1 MSILTQDHDLDTLRR
16 QASVMHLSVLGVR
29 VGALKKIASLMLMNA
44 SIRLS
49 FDAYDRDLR
58 LIPSPVTIDAD
69 DVLSERLAGMIE
81 QVSDSI
87 AVSASAQGER
97 RGVWRGMMLFLVVR
111 QLKALRRKIERVRM
125 FIIEH
130 DADASERSQV
140 FEDAESLIRHLRRA

>member
-1 MSILTQDHDLDTLRR
+1 MSTLTQDHDLDTLRR
-16 QASVMHLSVLGVR
+16 HASVMHLSVLGVR

-49 FDAYDRDLR
+49 FDA
-58 LIPSPVTIDAD
+58 D

-87 AVSASAQGER
+87 AVSVSAQGER

-140 FEDAESLIRHLRRA
+140 FEDSEILIRHLRRA